1 MVLSQQE
8 MHQVLMMVAAIL
20 ISSDKAVQQYGL
32 KPRAKVIGAT
42 VVGVEPHIMGFG
54 PAPAI
59 EKLLAQTGLSLD
71 QIDVIELN
79 CV

>member
-1 MVLSQQE
+1 
-8 MHQVLMMVAAIL
+8 MMVAAIL